1 MDKNYIVTE
10 VFGAKELQKLTGIEP
25 AINPDGSKMT
35 FEEFV
40 AREDAK
46 KEEAKKNG

>member
-1 MDKNYIVTE
+1 MSKNYIVTDKFDAE
-10 VFGAKELQKLTGIEP
+10 WLQTLTGIEP

-46 KEEAKKNG
+46 KVVANDK

>member
-1 MDKNYIVTE
+1 MSKNYIVTE
-10 VFGAKELQKLTGIEP
+10 KFDAEWLQKLTGIEP

-46 KEEAKKNG
+46 EEAKKNG